1 MKDMGIKKKKHVAIR
16 RIVILCI
23 LAVLVLT
30 GTVFSHFGGFG
41 TGESADPK
49 EFAAYAGQ
57 ISEIAIPDNTR
68 IIALGEATHGNREFQ
83 QLKLDVFQI
92 MVEQYGVRAFALEGD
107 YGGCEAVNRY
117 IHGGDGTAKEAAGAI
132 GFAIYRT
139 DEMED
144 LISWM
149 RSYNET
155 AAEGDDIRFYGFD
168 MQQTEYNYQFLL
180 EELKSLGHDTAELEK
195 LRVGEEWSALYNR
208 EERVS
213 FLTKLNQELSERNL
227 ASDTDRAMDT
237 AVHLTDI
244 LLQNQA
250 MEKAYEENFAD
261 ANGIRDQYMAD
272 NTMWI
277 LAQEEKK
284 GNDRIFI
291 TGHNGHLEQSGTYV
305 GGENK
310 VMGNLLT
317 DRIGRNAYFAIGT
330 DFYKTTCNFPTSSGK
345 RVNRT
350 FYSRDPLAKASRK
363 NDYDVSWLDFS
374 VIPADGGLAEMV
386 NGYIFMGNIGEN
398 PMDGLNGIVY
408 RLLPYAYRVWQVPS
422 ELYDGMIFVTEAHPI
437 SINN

>member
-117 IHGGDGTAKEAAGAI
+117 IHGGDGTAKEAAAAI

-139 DEMED
+139 GEMEE

-155 AAEGDDIRFYGFD
+155 AADGDDIRFYGFD
-168 MQQTEYNYQFLL
+168 MQRTEYSYQFLL
-180 EELKSLGHDTAELEK
+180 EGLKSLGHDAEELEK
-195 LRVGEEWSALYNR
+195 LRDGGDWSALYDC
-208 EERVS
+208 EERILV
-213 FLTKLNQELSERNL
+213 FTELRQDLSERTS
-227 ASDTDRAMDT
+227 ASDTDQAIET
-237 AVHLTDI
+237 AVHLADI

-277 LAQEEKK
+277 LAQEEKR
-284 GNDRIFI
+284 GNDSSFI
-291 TGHNGHLEQSGTYV
+291 TGHNGHLSGHILPGVCLCYKSSAHKMSAADIGKVV
-305 GGENK
+305 G
-310 VMGNLLT
+310 M
-317 DRIGRNAYFAIGT
+317 
-330 DFYKTTCNFPTSSGK
+330 
-345 RVNRT
+345 
-350 FYSRDPLAKASRK
+350 SRFTVHRRLKE
-363 NDYDVSWLDFS
+363 
-374 VIPADGGLAEMV
+374 GLA
-386 NGYIFMGNIGEN
+386 
-398 PMDGLNGIVY
+398 
-408 RLLPYAYRVWQVPS
+408 LLKKEPA
-422 ELYDGMIFVTEAHPI
+422 
-437 SINN
+437 